1 MNWLRIGLLT
11 AITAAAQTPQETA
24 QSLNTQG
31 NRLAESGNNQEAERL
46 YREALEIWR
55 SLGRPY
61 EAHTAGTLL
70 NLAAAMSDDGQRP
83 AAVKISEEALALHQ
97 RTLGTKHHRTVSNMN
112 LLASNYLMLG
122 DPERAEALYAEA
134 LPIERELYPRD
145 IQTAR
150 TLEGLVYGLVRRH
163 QAREALPLAEEALGI
178 AIQAAGESSLDTA
191 LAYSSV
197 AEVHRAMGS
206 GERALPLYRK
216 ARALYEK
223 ALGPDHP
230 RVSTLLSQ
238 EGLIL
243 MQDGKLALAEQS
255 MARSVKSLKQACPG
269 CLSELSIA
277 QSNLG
282 LLRLRQKRYREA
294 DEALTSAVELR
305 EKFAVNT
312 GPELADSL
320 QSLAVVREKER
331 LFDDAARL
339 NARAQLIRGYR

>member
-1 MNWLRIGLLT
+1 MNWLLIGLLT
-11 AITAAAQTPQETA
+11 AIRAAAQTPAETA

-31 NRLAESGNNQEAERL
+31 NRVAESGNYPEAQRL
-46 YREALEIWR
+46 YREAIQIWR
-55 SLGRPY
+55 SLGPEY

-70 NLAAAMSDDGQRP
+70 NLAVAMADDGQRL
-83 AAVKISEEALALHQ
+83 AAVKISEEALALHR
-97 RTLGTKHHRTVSNMN
+97 RTLGATHHRTVANMN

-122 DPERAEALYAEA
+122 DPDRAEALFREA

-150 TLEGLVYGLVRRH
+150 TLEGLAYGLVRRR

-178 AIQAAGESSLDTA
+178 AIQCAGEDSMEAA

-216 ARALYEK
+216 ARALYQK

-230 RVSTLLSQ
+230 RVASILSQ

-243 MQDGKLALAEQS
+243 MQDGKLALAEQCDGAGGEVAEDGVS
-255 MARSVKSLKQACPG
+255 GVLDGTVDRGEQSGAAAVAAKTLSRGGRGVDQCGGTAREIRRETRAGTGRCAANPG
-269 CLSELSIA
+269 H
-277 QSNLG
+277 
-282 LLRLRQKRYREA
+282 RPREA
-294 DEALTSAVELR
+294 A
-305 EKFAVNT
+305 F
-312 GPELADSL
+312 
-320 QSLAVVREKER
+320 
-331 LFDDAARL
+331 
-339 NARAQLIRGYR
+339 IR

>member
-1 MNWLRIGLLT
+1 MKWLLIGMLT
-11 AITAAAQTPQETA
+11 AICAAAQTPAETA

-31 NRLAESGNNQEAERL
+31 NRVAESGNNPEAQRL
-46 YREALEIWR
+46 YREAIQIWR
-55 SLGRPY
+55 SLGPQF

-70 NLAAAMSDDGQRP
+70 NLAVAMVDGGQRLE
-83 AAVKISEEALALHQ
+83 AVKISEEALALHR
-97 RTLGTKHHRTVSNMN
+97 RTLGGRHHRTVTNMN

-122 DPERAEALYAEA
+122 DPDRAEALYQEA

-150 TLEGLVYGLVRRH
+150 TLEGLAYGLVRRR
-163 QAREALPLAEEALGI
+163 QAREALPLAEEALDM
-178 AIQAAGESSLDTA
+178 AIQCAGEDGMDAA

-216 ARALYEK
+216 ARALYQK

-230 RVSTLLSQ
+230 RVAAILSQ

-243 MQDGKLALAEQS
+243 MQDRKFALAGEAMTQ
-255 MARSVKSLKQACPG
+255 SVKSLKAACPG
-269 CLSELSIA
+269 CLTELAIA
-277 QSNLG
+277 ESNLG
-282 LLRLRQKRYREA
+282 LLRLQQKRYREA
-294 DEALTSAVELR
+294 NEALTSAVELR
-305 EKFAVNT
+305 EKFSAKP
-312 GPELADSL
+312 GSELADSL
-320 QSLAVVREKER
+320 QNLAIVREKLR

-339 NARAQLIRGYR
+339 KTRAEMILAYR